1 MLKDPLN
8 FVEIKNPFGSLQTN
22 PPDLC
27 LVDWTF
33 ICLWKNHLYDHIYIP
48 ELNLHWPTPCRPTP
62 PPWSPPCQP
71 PGWPQHEPHCQTPS
85 SPWPLSNFQN
95 LMSKCPDFY
104 EQMSEF
110 WWFYFLA
117 KWHKIVLGKW
127 ENGWGNAAICWGNA
141 AFCWG
146 NEAICWGNEANL
158 LGKWSKWMGKWSKMC
173 WGNAPKVKW
182 NNPSDCYGLNGEQK
196 KFWQVPSH
204 PWHVSSY
211 FCPFLEPC

>member
-1 MLKDPLN
+1 MLGGLDLYL
-8 FVEIKNPFGSLQTN
+8 SL
-22 PPDLC
+22 
-27 LVDWTF
+27 
-33 ICLWKNHLYDHIYIP
+33 KNHLFDHHHIYIP
-48 ELNLHWPTPCRPTP
+48 ELNLYWPTPCRPTP
-62 PPWSPPCQP
+62 PPWSPPC

-85 SPWPLSNFQN
+85 SLWPLSNFQN

-173 WGNAPKVKW
+173 WGDAPKVKCSIPKEKYCDYCTLW
-182 NNPSDCYGLNGEQK
+182 R
-196 KFWQVPSH
+196 
-204 PWHVSSY
+204 
-211 FCPFLEPC
+211 